1 MSVLPAR
8 LPPALLPQRPRRRL
22 AQPFTRRR
30 PRGIAPGLIQPGL
43 QLSDLLP
50 RPCQLRGGLVR
61 SEAGEAGH
69 DAASVP
75 GRSATTL
82 PAAPAAALA
91 AGSAAN
97 RAWGPCRN
105 AAAPP
110 SPAGTSTGS
119 CSVPAARMP
128 LTVRYDGSPA
138 AAALAQAASSRPGWC
153 LPAGGST
160 PCAGRPR
167 GRPPGPAGGTTT
179 GCAYGTRSSPPLCG
193 IRARLSRPGA
203 RLGDF
208 DDGEQRRGERDAEL
222 PRCGPGWCRHVGEML
237 QELVQGGLAVVDG
250 GTFVVGEGNGD
261 EHPLQVGPGLQELPL
276 GGVLR
281 GVEVTLGA
289 GHPVRALL
297 EEGIAADRKSTRL
310 NSSHLGIS

>member
-1 MSVLPAR
+1 MRPGAGDGGVQVAAGLADAGAGVGDPVQDVDGGAGRQRRGDDALAEGGAR
-8 LPPALLPQRPRRRL
+8 RGVRAARRDGPEPDLGGQGAVRAQDRVTGVVAADSGRGVRPAL
-22 AQPFTRRR
+22 TRAGR
-30 PRGIAPGLIQPGL
+30 
-43 QLSDLLP
+43 
-50 RPCQLRGGLVR
+50 RGGLVR

-153 LPAGGST
+153 LPAGCST
-160 PCAGRPR
+160 PCA
-167 GRPPGPAGGTTT
+167 A
-179 GCAYGTRSSPPLCG
+179 RS
-193 IRARLSRPGA
+193 R
-203 RLGDF
+203 
-208 DDGEQRRGERDAEL
+208 
-222 PRCGPGWCRHVGEML
+222 
-237 QELVQGGLAVVDG
+237 
-250 GTFVVGEGNGD
+250 
-261 EHPLQVGPGLQELPL
+261 
-276 GGVLR
+276 
-281 GVEVTLGA
+281 
-289 GHPVRALL
+289 
-297 EEGIAADRKSTRL
+297 
-310 NSSHLGIS
+310 